1 MDRLLLKSERK
12 LMSSFAE
19 IPINKVQDYWNRRPC
34 NIRHSPTEI
43 GTRQYFDEVEARK
56 YFIEPHI
63 PRFAEFENW
72 RGRKVLEIGCGI
84 GTDTINFARA
94 GAQVTAVDLSTKSL
108 ELARQRAEIYGLSDR
123 VRFYE
128 ANAERLSQVIPPE
141 PYDLVYSFGVIHHT
155 PQPERVIEQ
164 IRQHYIRPGTTLKL
178 MVYYRYAWK
187 VFWILAT
194 YGKGAFWRLDEL
206 IARHSEAQTGCPITY
221 SYSKRDFRRL
231 LGSGFEVNEMQVEH
245 IFPYRIPDYVQY
257 RYVKEWY
264 FRHLPQPVFRWL
276 EQHAGWHLCL
286 TAQAK

>member
-1 MDRLLLKSERK
+1 
-12 LMSSFAE
+12 MSSFAE

-34 NIRHSPTEI
+34 NIRHSPTEM

-63 PRFAEFENW
+63 PRFAEFGNW

-164 IRQHYIRPGTTLKL
+164 IRQHYVRPGTTLKL

-231 LGSGFEVNEMQVEH
+231 LGSGFEVNEMRVEH